1 MIKAAVKLV
10 TNRTLAALG
19 LQLVNDK
26 VLLALTENVRAS
38 AARSVEL
45 EARSVELEARST
57 ASEATSAAWEAKSKE
72 LEARSI
78 ELVETVSGLRAE
90 GDRLRER
97 LKDAE
102 TVGNVQRARTQWIK
116 AVFDET
122 LARQR
127 REFGD
132 LIRSFALDQRDL
144 GERRRQIVVMVT
156 SNSQVTQLKALA
168 GSEQLRG
175 AYEMTIIAY
184 VDVNTSGVLDLCAQ
198 SGLRL
203 LTYDLRLLCGDFL
216 NLTAEPGSL
225 QPRTDVDAALHRHGS
240 AEDAPRMRDIA
251 LFFNEVRYQS
261 DVAATAQRV
270 LGATAADLL
279 ILFEDHAEYATGIW
293 INMADRMSVP
303 SVILPYTIADQ
314 LEPAEAYDL
323 NENYWPSKGI
333 YNQLAEIAFPHW
345 LYKHRDRWLLRRP
358 GVRLMAAEALAVAP
372 PTPWILN
379 SSRATAIAVE
389 SKAMHEHYTAYEIPE
404 AQLVT
409 TGSVTDD
416 LMYRALQQKDE
427 LRRSLQLDP
436 GKPVLLCS
444 LPPNQLAVPR
454 PECQFSDFR
463 SLVDFWLNE
472 LKRMAGWE
480 IVVKLHPTMR
490 PEDVAYVRTFDIRIS
505 DLETT
510 SLIPLC
516 DVYNPSVSSTIR
528 WALACGKPVLNYDVF
543 VYRYREFASEPAV
556 LTVFDRDAFS
566 GALRRLAQDNESLRD
581 LTDKATGAAARWGMN
596 DGRSMDRILGLFD
609 QLVDGRR
616 GSANRS

>member
-10 TNRTLAALG
+10 TNRALAVLG

-26 VLLALTENVRAS
+26 AFLALTENARAS
-38 AARSVEL
+38 AARIVEL
-45 EARSVELEARST
+45 EARSIAGEAS
-57 ASEATSAAWEAKSKE
+57 SAAWEAKSTE

-78 ELVETVSGLRAE
+78 ELLETVSGLRVE
-90 GDRLRER
+90 GDQLRER
-97 LKDAE
+97 LKEAE
-102 TVGNVQRARTQWIK
+102 TAGEVQRARTQWVK
-116 AVFDET
+116 GVFDET

-132 LIRSFALDQRDL
+132 VIRSLAPDRHQL
-144 GERRRQIVVMVT
+144 GNTRRQIVVMVT

-168 GSEQLRG
+168 GSEQLRS
-175 AYEMTIIAY
+175 AYEMTVVAY
-184 VDVNTSGVLDLCAQ
+184 VDVNTSGVLDLCAR

-203 LTYDLRLLCGDFL
+203 LTYDLRQLYGDFL

-225 QPRTDVDAALHRHGS
+225 QPATDVDAALHRRGS
-240 AEDAPRMRDIA
+240 AEDTPRMQDIA
-251 LFFNEVRYQS
+251 LFFNEVRHQS
-261 DVAATAQRV
+261 SIATTAQRV

-279 ILFEDHAEYATGIW
+279 VLFEDHAEYATGIW

-314 LEPAEAYDL
+314 LEPAEAYDR
-323 NENYWPSKGI
+323 NENYWPGNGI
-333 YNQLAEIAFPHW
+333 YNRLAEIAFPHW
-345 LYKHRDRWLLRRP
+345 LYKHRERWLLRRP
-358 GVRLMAAEALAVAP
+358 GVRLMAAEALATAP

-379 SSRATAIAVE
+379 SSRASAIAVE
-389 SKAMHEHYTAYEIPE
+389 SKAMREHYIAHKIPE

-416 LMYRALQQKDE
+416 LMHRALEQKDE

-444 LPPNQLAVPR
+444 LPPNQLDVPR

-463 SLVDFWLNE
+463 GIVDFWLNE
-472 LKRMAGWE
+472 LKQMEGWQ

-490 PEDVAYVRTFDIRIS
+490 PEDVDYVRAFDIRIS

-516 DVYNPSVSSTIR
+516 DLYNPSVSSTIR

-543 VYRYREFASEPAV
+543 VYRYREFVSEPAV

-566 GALRRLAQDNESLRD
+566 NGLRRLAQDSESLRD
-581 LTDKATGAAARWGMN
+581 LTDKATVAAARWGMN
-596 DGRSMDRILGLFD
+596 DGRSMERILGLFD
-609 QLVDGRR
+609 QLIEPRHEPASR
-616 GSANRS
+616 L